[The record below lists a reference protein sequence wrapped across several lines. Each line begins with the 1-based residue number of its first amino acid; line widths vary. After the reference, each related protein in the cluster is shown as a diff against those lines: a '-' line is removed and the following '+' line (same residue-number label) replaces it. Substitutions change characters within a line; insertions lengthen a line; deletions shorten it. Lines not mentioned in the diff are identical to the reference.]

1 MFNKKHK
8 YSYQHEK
15 KKVFKIEM
23 IHRYHIE
30 FKIINEC
37 HTVKNVEKE
46 YYKILK
52 KMKNDH
58 SQLHF

>member
-1 MFNKKHK
+1 
-8 YSYQHEK
+8 
-15 KKVFKIEM
+15 M

-52 KMKNDH
+52 KMKNDR